1 MENLYLFLI
10 SFTLIFIIYLIVYLI
25 KMKKNKL
32 SKMKEFDL
40 LKSKFKLKH
49 IDYKKIGLILI
60 LINSFIISA
69 TGTICSMVDLNIA
82 WQLCIGFFML
92 MMLIYSLYY
101 ILGSILVKQ
110 ENKKGEDKNEHKRNR
125 K

>member
-101 ILGSILVKQ
+101 ILGSILLKQ

>member
-40 LKSKFKLKH
+40 LKSKFKLKN
-49 IDYKKIGLILI
+49 IDYKKVGLILI

>member
-10 SFTLIFIIYLIVYLI
+10 SFTFIFIIYLIVFLI
-25 KMKKNKL
+25 KMKKRKL

-49 IDYKKIGLILI
+49 INYKKVGLILI
-60 LINSFIISA
+60 LINSFIISL
-69 TGTICSMVDLNIA
+69 TGTICSMIDLSIP
-82 WQLCIGFFML
+82 WQLCIGFVLL

-101 ILGSILVKQ
+101 ILGSILFKL
-110 ENKKGEDKNEHKRNR
+110 ENKKGDN
-125 K
+125 

>member
-10 SFTLIFIIYLIVYLI
+10 SFTFIFIIYLIDILN
-25 KMKKNKL
+25 KMKKRKL

-49 IDYKKIGLILI
+49 INYKKVGLILI
-60 LINSFIISA
+60 LINSFIISL
-69 TGTICSMVDLNIA
+69 TGTICSIIDLSIP
-82 WQLCIGFFML
+82 WQLCIGFVLL

-101 ILGSILVKQ
+101 ILGSILVKL
-110 ENKKGEDKNEHKRNR
+110 ENKKGDN
-125 K
+125 